1 MAFGKKTGGRKAGTP
16 NKLTEQSRE
25 VFKAMFDRL
34 APKAEQ
40 WIEQAAADD
49 PARGADLAL
58 RLAEFHIPKLGRT
71 EVTGKD
77 GEPVKVVE
85 IVSYAKDNDDGR

>member
-1 MAFGKKTGGRKAGTP
+1 MAWPKGKPRPPKSGRKKGTP
-16 NKLTEQSRE
+16 NKLTEEARE
-25 VFKAMFDRL
+25 VFKAMFERL
-34 APKAEQ
+34 APKAEK
-40 WIEQAAADD
+40 WIEDAADED

-77 GEPVKVVE
+77 GGPVKLRF
-85 IVSYAKDNDDGR
+85 SLD